1 MKHKFF
7 GNLMILLGVALL
19 LGAVGLTYY
28 NLNVEQT
35 GGETANAVIAAIH
48 EEMPEAPTLGTTPV
62 IYYPTA
68 YVLTEYGVEIPDYV
82 LNPKMKMPKKTID
95 GIDYIGY
102 IQIPKLG
109 LELPIIA
116 QTSDALLKVAPCR
129 YEGSVYQDNMIIGG
143 HNYRQHFGYLN
154 ELSYGDMIHFI
165 DMDGNSFSYEV
176 IDMELIDADDVAGMT
191 AGDWDL
197 TLFTCNMSRS
207 GRITIRCA
215 RVGAN

>member
-1 MKHKFF
+1 
-7 GNLMILLGVALL
+7 VALIF
-19 LGAVGLTYY
+19 GAAGLTYH
-28 NLNVEQT
+28 NMNVEEAD
-35 GGETANAVIAAIH
+35 GAASGAVIAAIH
-48 EEMPEAPTLGTTPV
+48 EQMPEAPTLGAEPV

-68 YVLTEYGVEIPDYV
+68 YVLTDYGVEIPDYI
-82 LNPKMKMPKKTID
+82 LNPKMKMPRKNID

-102 IQIPKLG
+102 IQIPKLD

-116 QTSDALLKVAPCR
+116 ETSDALLKMAPCR

-143 HNYRQHFGYLN
+143 HNYRQHFGYID

-165 DMDGNSFSYEV
+165 DMDGNTFSYEV
-176 IDMELIDADDVAGMT
+176 IDLETIDAADISGMS

-207 GRITIRCA
+207 ARITIRCA
-215 RVGAN
+215 RIGAN